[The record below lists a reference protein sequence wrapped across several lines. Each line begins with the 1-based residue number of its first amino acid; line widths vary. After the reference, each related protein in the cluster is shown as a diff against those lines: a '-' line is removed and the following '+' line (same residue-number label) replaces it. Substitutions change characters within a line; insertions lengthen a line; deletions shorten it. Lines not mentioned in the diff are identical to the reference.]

1 MDDCAWVVQM
11 GATPDF
17 PMLLQKVL
25 MTDPAGAVNLALQ
38 IGQMTPPPMDFNYI
52 ADLFLQVQRLF
63 KPPAPRAEP

>member
-1 MDDCAWVVQM
+1 MRDAGYNPALTSDGSNFAKWQV

-52 ADLFLQVQRLF
+52 ADLFLQV
-63 KPPAPRAEP
+63 